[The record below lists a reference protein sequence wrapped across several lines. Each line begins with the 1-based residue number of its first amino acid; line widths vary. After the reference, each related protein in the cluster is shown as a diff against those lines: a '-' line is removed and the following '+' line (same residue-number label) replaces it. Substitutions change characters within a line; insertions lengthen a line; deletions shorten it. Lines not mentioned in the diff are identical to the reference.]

1 MRLEN
6 KKILI
11 VRLSSLGDVL
21 LSTPLIRTL
30 RKKYRS
36 EVHFVVREEY
46 QDLLTLNPH
55 LKKLYHYSRDEKLNK
70 ALSEELRKQKFDVII
85 DLQNN
90 LRSRILLSGV
100 KGKTYRFY
108 KSSWKKLLLVRLKLN
123 KMKHLPQIPVRYAS
137 TVPDL
142 HLDKEGLELFT
153 TKKTSLN
160 YKEIKYIGI
169 APGSRHF
176 TKRWPSEYFIEL
188 AASLNKEGYTIVLF
202 GGRDDKEICNK
213 ISAELPGSINLSNDN
228 DILQT
233 YADMH
238 HCTAVIC
245 NDSGLMHTAAAA
257 GIPMLAIFGSTVKE
271 FGFSPYRTKNL
282 ILENKSL
289 SCRPCTHIGRKECPL
304 KHFKCML
311 EISPAEAYKMLKI
324 LLNHQ

>member
-1 MRLEN
+1 MRLDN

-30 RKKYRS
+30 KKKYRS
-36 EVHFVVREEY
+36 EVYFVVREEY
-46 QDLLTLNPH
+46 QDLLKLNPN
-55 LKKLYHYSRDEKLNK
+55 LKKLYIYSRDENANK
-70 ALSEELRKQKFDVII
+70 ALMEELRNQKFDLAI

-90 LRSRILLSGV
+90 LRSRVLISGLKAKV
-100 KGKTYRFY
+100 YHFH
-108 KSSWKKLLLVRLKLN
+108 KSSWKKILLVRLKIN
-123 KMKHLPQIPVRYAS
+123 RMKNLPQIPVRYAS
-137 TVPDL
+137 AIPDV

-153 TKKTSLN
+153 NKQTSLE
-160 YKEIKYIGI
+160 KDRKYIGI
-169 APGSRHF
+169 TPGSRHF
-176 TKRWPSEYFIEL
+176 TKRWPDTYFIEL
-188 AASLNKEGYTIVLF
+188 AAMLSKEGYTIVLF
-202 GGRDDKEICNK
+202 GGRDDRELCEK
-213 ISAELPGSINLSNDN
+213 ISSQLPGSINLSNNN

-238 HCTAVIC
+238 QCEAVIC
-245 NDSGLMHTAAAA
+245 NDSGLMHTAGAA
-257 GIPMLAIFGSTVKE
+257 GVPLLAIFGSTVKE

-311 EISPAEAYKMLKI
+311 DLTPSEAYKMLKA
-324 LLNHQ
+324 LLNSQ